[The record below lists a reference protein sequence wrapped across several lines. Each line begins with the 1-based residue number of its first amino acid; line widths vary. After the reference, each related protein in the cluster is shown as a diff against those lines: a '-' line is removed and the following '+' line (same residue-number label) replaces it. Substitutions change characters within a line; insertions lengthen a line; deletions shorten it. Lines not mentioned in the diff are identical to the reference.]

1 VELILGA
8 EKILAGG
15 SSAFHKTGHAAV
27 SFLRALIGFEQ
38 EMLKEGM
45 SLLAWLMLAT
55 ERIVDAEASAERQR
69 KLAVKENHSQGR
81 YDTGAEYT
89 LCIALSLLM
98 SAVVSFLNESVV
110 ESLRGAYKLRKAYQ
124 LLHKMFDMIVDVDG
138 ISSVSPMNGATP
150 SDTISEDVSADS
162 DNDFVDATDD
172 VDELATPTSLSQS
185 LEAMTV
191 ADVESHSEEVSL
203 HMQDADVLDAR
214 PSSSANPSTSPITPT
229 PPIDRRASIATV
241 STFHDIPLP
250 PVSGSTITDQTVYS
264 GTLMALGA
272 IMLLISLLPPSL
284 SRLLS
289 IIGFRGSRS
298 QALSML
304 WAVSAQP
311 GPFGSLGT
319 FVLGSYYGNIVQNSD
334 IVHEEFTTTGNTGE
348 TTLDR
353 LYISISAVRR
363 RYPASALW
371 AVEEVTPAIRVDA
384 GSNGK
389 YKG

>member
-1 VELILGA
+1 MAHV
-8 EKILAGG
+8 
-15 SSAFHKTGHAAV
+15 
-27 SFLRALIGFEQ
+27 
-38 EMLKEGM
+38 
-45 SLLAWLMLAT
+45 AT
-55 ERIVDAEASAERQR
+55 ERIADAEASAERQR
-69 KLAVKENHSQGR
+69 KLALKENHSQGR
-81 YDTGAEYT
+81 YDPGAEYT
-89 LCIALSLLM
+89 ICIALSLLM

-138 ISSVSPMNGATP
+138 TSPVNPTNGTTP
-150 SDTISEDVSADS
+150 SDTVSEEISADS
-162 DNDFVDATDD
+162 DDDFVDATDD
-172 VDELATPTSLSQS
+172 VDNLATPTSLSQS

-191 ADVESHSEEVSL
+191 AKGETHSEEVSL
-203 HMQDADVLDAR
+203 HMQDVDVLDAR
-214 PSSSANPSTSPITPT
+214 PSSSANPPTSPITQT
-229 PPIDRRASIATV
+229 SPIDRRASIATI

-250 PVSGSTITDQTVYS
+250 PVSGSTLTDQTVYS

-311 GPFGSLGT
+311 GPFGGLGT

-334 IVHEEFTTTGNTGE
+334 IVHEELTSTGKMGE
-348 TTLDR
+348 STLDK
-353 LYISISAVRR
+353 LYISISAARR

-371 AVEEVTPAIRVDA
+371 AVEEVTPATKVNA
-384 GSNGK
+384 GSYGK
-389 YKG
+389 YKR